1 MGIEVASTE
10 CFRLLALCTLDQ
22 SCAGIHTPYHH
33 TYRANELN
41 VCSEQACSLLRLY
54 DSSGRSSSSSSVIES
69 STTSSG
75 TSISVV
81 VMLPS
86 GTGITVS
93 PLAIELGLGLPKP
106 DLLMRCDA

>member
-10 CFRLLALCTLDQ
+10 PLFRPALRTLDQ
-22 SCAGIHTPYHH
+22 SCAGIHTPCHH
-33 TYRANELN
+33 TYRAIELN

-54 DSSGRSSSSSSVIES
+54 DSSGRSSSSSSVVES

-81 VMLPS
+81 VISPP
-86 GTGITVS
+86 GTGIIVS
-93 PLAIELGLGLPKP
+93 PLGIELSLGLPKP

>member
-22 SCAGIHTPYHH
+22 SCAGIHTPCRH
-33 TYRANELN
+33 TYRATELN

-54 DSSGRSSSSSSVIES
+54 DSSGKSYSSTASSASASAIASSN
-69 STTSSG
+69 STTSG
-75 TSISVV
+75 CSISVV

-93 PLAIELGLGLPKP
+93 PLAIELNLG
-106 DLLMRCDA
+106 

>member
-22 SCAGIHTPYHH
+22 SCAGIHTPCRH
-33 TYRANELN
+33 TYRATELN
-41 VCSEQACSLLRLY
+41 VCSEQACFLLRLY
-54 DSSGRSSSSSSVIES
+54 DSSGKSSSAS
-69 STTSSG
+69 STTSTTSSTTG
-75 TSISVV
+75 TSISDVV
-81 VMLPS
+81 ISPP

-93 PLAIELGLGLPKP
+93 PLTIELSLGLPKP